1 VKTPAGE
8 PHGAPAEGKEIEM
21 LFLIGTVAL
30 AIVALGTS
38 WGTVG
43 TVAILIT
50 AMAWLAFAF
59 RPTEA
64 GALVSGLTRRRFE

>member
-1 VKTPAGE
+1 
-8 PHGAPAEGKEIEM
+8 M

-50 AMAWLAFAF
+50 AMAWLALAF
-59 RPTEA
+59 RPIEA
-64 GALVSGLTRRRFE
+64 GAFVSGLTRRHFE